1 MNDVGMFLWEY
12 RFILILVLAV
22 VLYAITQW
30 KEFKSRAYA
39 LMLQAK
45 RLAKDAVLKSGDEQ
59 VEWIIKRAYQ
69 YLPKSVML
77 FIGESNLRK
86 IIKWLYDKAK
96 DWIDDGQINGSITK

>member
-1 MNDVGMFLWEY
+1 MKAVFTFLWEY
-12 RFILILVLAV
+12 RFFIILALAV

-45 RLAKDAVLKSGDEQ
+45 RLAKDAILKSGDEQ

-69 YLPKSVML
+69 FLPKSIMA
-77 FIGESNLRK
+77 FISEDRLRK

-96 DWIDDGQINGSITK
+96 DWIDDGRINGSITK